1 MSFRIRGFLIHL
13 LASCILASIASYIVF
28 MIWYPSPLGQAIGV
42 TSIVLLLLGV
52 DVVAGPLLTLAVC
65 KEGKKSLKFD
75 LSVIVLLQLSAFI
88 YGIHILAQGR
98 PIWVALYEKE
108 FQIIRAYQTNN
119 IYKENAKPEY
129 KTTSLL
135 GPLWVAVRPPAEDE
149 KQFLFEGL
157 GKGVIF
163 VERADFYEP
172 ITNQANII
180 KEAAMDISQLN
191 QFNDPD
197 HVKKILSNWPN
208 ADAFLPL
215 SAQETDLTVLIKRS
229 TAEIIAIV
237 DLRSY
242 PH

>member
-1 MSFRIRGFLIHL
+1 MPFRIRGFLIHL
-13 LASCILASIASYIVF
+13 LASCILASIASYVVF

-75 LSVIVLLQLSAFI
+75 LSVIVLLQLCAFV
-88 YGIHILAQGR
+88 YGFHILAQGR
-98 PIWVALYEKE
+98 PVWIAFHENE
-108 FQIIRAYQTNN
+108 FHIVRAYEANN
-119 IYKENAKPEY
+119 EYKEKAKPEY
-129 KTTSLL
+129 QKLSYTGPQWIAIRTPSAGEKKSLIDSL
-135 GPLWVAVRPPAEDE
+135 NR
-149 KQFLFEGL
+149 
-157 GKGVIF
+157 GVLI

-172 ITNQANII
+172 ITNQAKLI
-180 KEAAMDISQLN
+180 KEAATDASTLN

-197 HVKKILSNWPN
+197 HVKKILSIWPN

-215 SAQETDLTVLIKRS
+215 SAQETNLTVLIKRN

-237 DLRSY
+237 AL
-242 PH
+242 